1 MQTHNNWMTY
11 SFGNE
16 VNSPKR
22 FSQDVFKLNIEK
34 QDKDAVI
41 PNYYDALLLNATRM
55 RDEFNEPFDVCFS
68 GGIDSEIVLRVFKDA
83 GIAHNTFIFQYE
95 NDLNVRD
102 VVRAVDFCESY
113 NIDYK
118 IININLS
125 KFFANEAE
133 QLYSKVWC
141 PKVSRLPLL
150 KFLDYLDNIPIFC
163 DFQPRWHRR
172 KRNNFSESSDWLT
185 YFNEDSF
192 SLSMYA
198 NLVNRPLIGQ
208 WFLYSPEVTLAFNNL
223 APVKRLLRDE
233 FDDKTSS
240 VLLRTMIHQDFW
252 PDLQPRYKLKGY
264 ESIEGNYGSVPKFM
278 VQFYLNH
285 VKFIE
290 NTKYL
295 YTQDEFESLIYNYD
309 TVLC

>member
-1 MQTHNNWMTY
+1 
-11 SFGNE
+11 
-16 VNSPKR
+16 
-22 FSQDVFKLNIEK
+22 
-34 QDKDAVI
+34 
-41 PNYYDALLLNATRM
+41 
-55 RDEFNEPFDVCFS
+55 
-68 GGIDSEIVLRVFKDA
+68 
-83 GIAHNTFIFQYE
+83 
-95 NDLNVRD
+95 
-102 VVRAVDFCESY
+102 
-113 NIDYK
+113 
-118 IININLS
+118 
-125 KFFANEAE
+125 
-133 QLYSKVWC
+133 
-141 PKVSRLPLL
+141 
-150 KFLDYLDNIPIFC
+150 
-163 DFQPRWHRR
+163 
-172 KRNNFSESSDWLT
+172 
-185 YFNEDSF
+185 
-192 SLSMYA
+192 